1 MSIGLFI
8 FILCILIILFS
19 WIKNKEKK
27 SSVLIQKE
35 EESIKEDYVIR
46 DEVKLPDNSNN
57 FENAN
62 NVEKDKKIIIDD
74 EVKEFYEQK
83 ENKNLTNKT
92 LAMDKE
98 EVIFSEESELSE
110 HLSYNILVNGIIL
123 SEIIAPP
130 RAVKPYKFKRKN
142 RFV

>member
-8 FILCILIILFS
+8 FILYILIILFS
-19 WIKNKEKK
+19 WIQNQVKKTHILNQKEK
-27 SSVLIQKE
+27 
-35 EESIKEDYVIR
+35 SINSTYVNQDNIS
-46 DEVKLPDNSNN
+46 LPEYSNTIKD
-57 FENAN
+57 AN
-62 NVEKDKKIIIDD
+62 NVEKDEKIIIDD

-83 ENKNLTNKT
+83 ENKNLTNKP

-130 RAVKPYKFKRKN
+130 RAVKPYKFKKKN

>member
-1 MSIGLFI
+1 MSMGLFV
-8 FILCILIILFS
+8 FILYILIILFS
-19 WIKNKEKK
+19 WIQNQVKKTHILNQKEK
-27 SSVLIQKE
+27 
-35 EESIKEDYVIR
+35 SINSTYVNQDNIS
-46 DEVKLPDNSNN
+46 LPEYSNTIKD
-57 FENAN
+57 AN
-62 NVEKDKKIIIDD
+62 NVEKDKKIINDD

-83 ENKNLTNKT
+83 ESKNLTNKP

-130 RAVKPYKFKRKN
+130 RAVKPYKFKKKN

>member
-8 FILCILIILFS
+8 FILYILIILFS
-19 WIKNKEKK
+19 WIQNQVKKTHILNQKEK
-27 SSVLIQKE
+27 
-35 EESIKEDYVIR
+35 SINSTYVNQDNIS
-46 DEVKLPDNSNN
+46 LPEYSNTIKD
-57 FENAN
+57 AN

-83 ENKNLTNKT
+83 ENKNLTNKPR
-92 LAMDKE
+92 AMDKE

-110 HLSYNILVNGIIL
+110 HSSYNILVNGIIL

-130 RAVKPYKFKRKN
+130 RAVKPYKFKKKN

>member
-8 FILCILIILFS
+8 FILYILIILFS
-19 WIKNKEKK
+19 WIQNQVKKTHILNQKEK
-27 SSVLIQKE
+27 
-35 EESIKEDYVIR
+35 SINSTYVNQDNIS
-46 DEVKLPDNSNN
+46 LPEYSNTIKD
-57 FENAN
+57 AN

-83 ENKNLTNKT
+83 ENKNLTNKP

-130 RAVKPYKFKRKN
+130 RAVKPYKFKKKN